1 MFGERL
7 KLARKKAGLSLR
19 DLSARLD
26 ARQRVSAQAIGKYER
41 EAMTPS
47 SEVLLALSKALG
59 EPVRYF
65 MSPMGA
71 NLLDVDF
78 RKKAATSARAR
89 ARVEAAVL
97 DLVDRYLTVEEILN
111 MDSSEWDEPF
121 KPVKLT
127 DVENAEKLAERVR
140 VEWQLGID
148 PIVDMTELL
157 EEHGVK
163 VFVIDLP
170 NDVSGLTCLV
180 GRSGNRLSVPVI
192 VVNANHNIE
201 RRRMTLAHE
210 LAHRVISQESTVDE
224 EKLAMRFAGAFLMP
238 VVHLNAEV
246 GRCRRSL
253 GYRELIELKHLYRV
267 SAAAILVRL
276 EQIGIV
282 SHSTMIH
289 MFRTI
294 GRGWRKTEPL
304 PIEDNVVERANR
316 FERLCLRALSEDL
329 ISQAKAVELVG
340 KTSVEIRQEVMGP
353 GSDAGNR

>member
-26 ARQRVSAQAIGKYER
+26 ARDRVSAQAIGKYER
-41 EAMTPS
+41 GTMTPS
-47 SEVLLALSKALG
+47 SEVLLGLSKALG

-71 NLLDVDF
+71 NLVDVDF
-78 RKKAATSARAR
+78 RKKAATSARDR

-111 MDSSEWDEPF
+111 MDSAEWDEPF
-121 KPVKLT
+121 SPMKLT
-127 DVENAEKLAERVR
+127 NDCDAEKLAERVR
-140 VEWQLGID
+140 SEWQLGID
-148 PIVDMTELL
+148 PIADMTELL

-163 VFVIDLP
+163 VFVIELP
-170 NDVSGLTCLV
+170 VDVSGLTCLV
-180 GRSGNRLSVPVI
+180 GRSGNRPSVPVV

-210 LAHRVISQESTVDE
+210 LAHRVISPVSTIDE
-224 EKLAMRFAGAFLMP
+224 EKLATRFAGAFLMP
-238 VVHLNAEV
+238 GVHLNAEV
-246 GRCRRSL
+246 GRCRHSL

-267 SAAAILVRL
+267 SAAAILIRL
-276 EQIGIV
+276 EQTGIV
-282 SHSTMIH
+282 SHATVIRV
-289 MFRTI
+289 FRTI
-294 GRGWRKTEPL
+294 GRGWRRTEPQ

-329 ISQAKAVELVG
+329 ISQAKAVELIG
-340 KTSVEIRQEVMGP
+340 KTSVEILQEVMGP
-353 GSDAGNR
+353 RSNAGNR